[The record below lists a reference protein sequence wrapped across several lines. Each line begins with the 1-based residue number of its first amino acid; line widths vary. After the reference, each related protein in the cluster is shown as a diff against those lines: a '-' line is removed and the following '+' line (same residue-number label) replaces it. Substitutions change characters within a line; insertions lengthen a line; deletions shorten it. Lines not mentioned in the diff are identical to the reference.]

1 MPEEINVVSAKAYP
15 GHAFNDQTVIIDW
28 RNDILLE
35 PAAAPGDPTNKLY
48 NDLGVLSFNG
58 AAVGNINSG
67 VAGRLALY
75 PSTGIEIDDIYVQ
88 NGNDI
93 DITIASHA
101 TLAAP
106 RVYTIPDA
114 GANASFIMSSGALVF
129 TPSSTQSIVAANG
142 ITAAMIVYGIVR
154 IQGSGGAVTVSAT
167 PSVAA
172 GSDGQIIILQGDSDA
187 NTVTLNDEAT
197 TAGSKLQLNAG
208 ANCTLGKGD
217 ILMLTYDSGDGYWY
231 EICRSNN

>member
-1 MPEEINVVSAKAYP
+1 MPEDKDVISAQAYP

-28 RNDILLE
+28 RSDILLS

-75 PSTGIEIDDIYVQ
+75 PTTGTGIDDIYVQ
-88 NGNDI
+88 NGNNI
-93 DITIASHA
+93 DVTIASHA

-114 GANASFIMSSGALVF
+114 GASANFIMSAGAMTF
-129 TPSSTQSIVAANG
+129 NPSATQSIVLL
-142 ITAAMIVYGIVR
+142 ME
-154 IQGSGGAVTVSAT
+154 
-167 PSVAA
+167 
-172 GSDGQIIILQGDSDA
+172 LQ
-187 NTVTLNDEAT
+187 
-197 TAGSKLQLNAG
+197 QL
-208 ANCTLGKGD
+208 
-217 ILMLTYDSGDGYWY
+217 
-231 EICRSNN
+231 